1 MVGAGGYSLSGGQ
14 TQRIVLARAVFRM
27 PFMVLLDEPNAN
39 LDARGERALAALI
52 QDLRDTGS
60 IVVMAT
66 HRGGL
71 TNNLNKVLVI
81 SNGRQSAFGDTAE
94 EFKRLSELSE
104 AKAKT
109 RGELVAV

>member
-1 MVGAGGYSLSGGQ
+1 
-14 TQRIVLARAVFRM
+14 
-27 PFMVLLDEPNAN
+27 
-39 LDARGERALAALI
+39 
-52 QDLRDTGS
+52 
-60 IVVMAT
+60 MAT
-66 HRGGL
+66 HRGVL

-94 EFKRLSELSE
+94 VFKRLSELRE